1 MSVIRP
7 YNFARYRSLL
17 IENFGVT
24 ALDFDGQYAA
34 WKVQSED
41 SLESE
46 KAFVW
51 QFLKQWAK
59 VLPEKY
65 PDPYQYFKQLRA
77 LYLLLWTYLIV
88 EDKKGTAMLEIAN
101 HCELKAAELANF
113 KTYVTIIGG
122 ERCAAAEVVNGLAV
136 SLENALLE
144 QPIPYAN
151 CSRPLGCICCY
162 GVHWERN
169 LNGKLIPK

>member
-1 MSVIRP
+1 MIRP

-17 IENFGVT
+17 IEKFGVRAT
-24 ALDFDGQYAA
+24 DFDGQHAA
-34 WKVQSED
+34 WTVRSGN

-51 QFLKQWAK
+51 QFLGQWAK

-65 PDPYQYFKQLRA
+65 PDPYRRYKQLRA
-77 LYLLLWTYLIV
+77 LYLVLWSYLIV
-88 EDKKGTAMLEIAN
+88 ESKKGTVMLEIAN
-101 HCELKAAELANF
+101 HYELKAAELTNF

-122 ERCAAAEVVNGLAV
+122 ERCAAAEAVNGLAV
-136 SLENALLE
+136 PLEDALLS

-162 GVHWERN
+162 GVHGERN
-169 LNGKLIPK
+169 LDGKLIPK